1 MAMSD
6 SPGTNARRRPIEQI
20 KNWNNV
26 SVRIFLVGNCGGY
39 SSEGFANQE
48 VGTLQLLTARW
59 AAQVEEGG
67 ISTGVETTHSLANL
81 RATNGNNEYT
91 LWPHP

>member
-26 SVRIFLVGNCGGY
+26 SVRMFLVGNCGGY

-67 ISTGVETTHSLANL
+67 YFDRGRDDTFVSQFTSD
-81 RATNGNNEYT
+81 
-91 LWPHP
+91 